1 MSLSPKD
8 IHATGR
14 LIRIGYVEGDKY
26 EALVDPEETIK
37 AVRASGARVDILT
50 FMQTLST
57 ASRRYPY
64 LMEMDNFAA
73 LPVSTFDHWYNK
85 TIGFKVRNKVKKAA
99 KGGVTVKEVTFD
111 DALVQGISGICN
123 ESPIRQGRRF
133 WHYGQDLETIRRVHG
148 TFPDRSIFIGAFF
161 DGALIGF
168 AKLVTD
174 RDNGQA
180 GLMHIISMI
189 KHRDKAPTNALIA
202 QAVRSCAD
210 RHIPY
215 LVYSNFAYGNKQ
227 RDTLSDFKEGNGFER
242 RDVPRYYVPLT
253 IVGSMALRLG
263 LHHGLAERIPE
274 SLLSRLRELRN
285 SWYSR
290 KFQLSHEA

>member
-57 ASRRYPY
+57 ATRRYPY

-111 DALVQGISGICN
+111 DALVQGISAICN

>member
-111 DALVQGISGICN
+111 DALVQGISAICN